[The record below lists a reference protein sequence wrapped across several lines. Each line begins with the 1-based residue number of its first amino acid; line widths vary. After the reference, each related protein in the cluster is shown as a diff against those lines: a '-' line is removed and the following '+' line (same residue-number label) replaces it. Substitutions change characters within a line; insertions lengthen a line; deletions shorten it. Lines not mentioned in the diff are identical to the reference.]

1 MYSKFLCKL
10 FLTRCFHILAHI
22 INASGSDQ
30 GIDLP
35 GSRAG
40 ITGIIAALVFI
51 FMLVSFRFKST
62 HFNLFAI
69 GHIVGGPVVIVMC
82 VMHADSVAWWMLPT
96 VFLYVADKGF
106 VTNEKFSYP
115 IRSVE
120 VLPGNAVSL
129 KFDCVPL
136 LDFTPGQ

>member
-1 MYSKFLCKL
+1 MKSIRYQFSRIILQ
-10 FLTRCFHILAHI
+10 ILAHV
-22 INASGSDQ
+22 INSSGSAH
-30 GIDLP
+30 GINLP

-40 ITGIIAALVFI
+40 ITGIIATAVLIFI
-51 FMLVSFRFKST
+51 LVSFRLKSS

-69 GHIVGGPVVIVMC
+69 GHIVGGPVMIIMC

-96 VFLYVADKGF
+96 VFLYCADKGF
-106 VTNEKFSYP
+106 VTNDKFSYP

-120 VLPGNAVSL
+120 VLPGNAISL